1 MSWQTFSP
9 PLLLPMNPPKI
20 AIIGAGPAG
29 CTLARLLI
37 LSSIPV
43 TVFEGETSFSA
54 RTQGGTLD
62 LHTHTGQAAL
72 KECGLFSDFLEHA
85 RYDGEAIS
93 VIDKNLTAYIKLGGA
108 RGEKSSR
115 GRPEI
120 DRSKLREILVG
131 SLPKSTIRWGCRL
144 RKVDPQDLS
153 LHFDH
158 GMETGFD
165 LVVGA
170 DGVWSKVRPLL
181 SAVKPIYS
189 GVGGFDLVIKDAEAR
204 HAEISRF
211 VNRGSVFA
219 YSDNKCVVLQQRGD
233 DSLIV
238 HAWSARDEQWTKA
251 CGFDVHNPRE
261 VKAALR
267 KDFADWKEPLLSAT
281 QVADD
286 EELVTLSLYLLPS
299 GHSWEGRPGVT
310 LIGDAA
316 HLMTPFG
323 GEGVNIA
330 MTDAMKLAH
339 AIIDASNSDS
349 PSTSLKQNV
358 RDFELDMFKRAAPVA
373 EMSRLQMMDMM
384 FTPGAPRSII
394 DSWVRRALGDN
405 WLIRLFLPLW
415 LNAWGEDN
423 VKRECFE
430 TIVGK
435 VTFVGRGNELTRTEE
450 QGLQR
455 STRPLRRADQE
466 NTQPLH
472 PLIRVSGLLDQDHQV
487 PTG

>member
-1 MSWQTFSP
+1 LGNNLGCSGLQRVTPYAVTARPISPRPGGVDSGAPFHFLGVHSIFNP
-9 PLLLPMNPPKI
+9 PLLLLMNPPKI

-29 CTLARLLI
+29 CTLARLLV

-54 RTQGGTLD
+54 RAQGGTLD

-85 RYDGEAIS
+85 RYDGEAFAL
-93 VIDKNLTAYIKLGGA
+93 IDKDLTTYIKLGGT

-120 DRSKLREILVG
+120 DRARLREILVD
-131 SLPKSTIRWGCRL
+131 SLPRSVIRWGCRL

-158 GMETGFD
+158 GVETGFD

-170 DGVWSKVRPLL
+170 DGAWSKVRPLL
-181 SAVKPIYS
+181 SAAQPIFS
-189 GVGGFDLVIKDAEAR
+189 GVAGFDLVIKDAEAR

-219 YSDNKCVVLQQRGD
+219 YSDSKCVLLQQRGD
-233 DSLIV
+233 DSIIV
-238 HAWSARDEQWTKA
+238 YAWSARDEQWIKS
-251 CGFDVHNPRE
+251 CGFDVHNPKE
-261 VKAALR
+261 IKAALR
-267 KDFADWKEPLLSAT
+267 KDYAEWKEPLLSAT

-286 EELVTLSLYLLPS
+286 DELITRSLYMLPP
-299 GHSWEGRPGVT
+299 GHSWEGRPGMT

-339 AIIDASNSDS
+339 AIIDASNSES
-349 PSTSLKQNV
+349 PSVSLKQTV
-358 RDFELDMFKRAAPVA
+358 RDFELEMFKRAATVA
-373 EMSRLQMMDMM
+373 EMSRLQKQDMF
-384 FTPGAPRSII
+384 FTPGAPRCSIEL
-394 DSWVRRALGDN
+394 WVRRALGDN
-405 WLIRLFLPLW
+405 WWIRLFLPLW
-415 LNAWGEDN
+415 LIRL
-423 VKRECFE
+423 V
-430 TIVGK
+430 
-435 VTFVGRGNELTRTEE
+435 
-450 QGLQR
+450 
-455 STRPLRRADQE
+455 LR
-466 NTQPLH
+466 L
-472 PLIRVSGLLDQDHQV
+472 VFWW
-487 PTG
+487 